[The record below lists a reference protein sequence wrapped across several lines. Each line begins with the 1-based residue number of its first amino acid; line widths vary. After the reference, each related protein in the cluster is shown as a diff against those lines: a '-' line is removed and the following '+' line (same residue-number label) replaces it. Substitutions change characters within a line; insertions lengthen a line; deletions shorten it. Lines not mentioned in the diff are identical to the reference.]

1 MKNPTPA
8 ARSIAARCG
17 LPVLQTLKPT
27 RYGNVAA
34 LIFATEAEADAA
46 PAALKA
52 AGVRVLAERP
62 NGSWSVWIAV

>member
-34 LIFATEAEADAA
+34 LIFATEAEADA
-46 PAALKA
+46 
-52 AGVRVLAERP
+52 ERP